1 MQKSGSLTRGFT
13 VGTNRDLSL
22 SSGFRMQLAGRIA
35 SDVEVAASL
44 TDENTPIQ
52 PEGTTQT
59 LQEFDNVFVEIKSP
73 SYAATLGDFVLDM
86 HGTEFA
92 RLTRKLQGARG
103 TAVLQGESV
112 SGEALVSGAVTRGQ
126 FQTNAFQG
134 SEGVQG
140 PYRLTGRGGERSMIV
155 IAGTE
160 KVYING
166 ELQLRGETNDYVI
179 DYTTGEVRFAIRRL
193 ITAASRIVV
202 DFEYA
207 DRRYSRSLAA
217 VRAGGSIL
225 DGRGNISVAYLRE
238 ADDPDAPIDLVLSD
252 SARRVLAAAGGD
264 PSRAVLNGVTRVD
277 SNGQY
282 LRMDSILADG
292 RTVTFYRFD
301 PGNSAALYNVTF
313 SFVGTGH
320 GDYVRRRPGE
330 FAWTAPGGG
339 DYLPVILLPF
349 AQSQQVIDIRGI
361 GGSGRCAHR
370 ERRICAERAGCE
382 PILHGGPACGRS
394 CTECCGNLCSA
405 EPHHRRCRPGRSRHR
420 APGSVCGFPLHAHR
434 PDQRHRVRS
443 HVGSGQRGG
452 GRRGNP

>member
-1 MQKSGSLTRGFT
+1 MVRFGLLCVPVLICVLLPVDARTQEPANGGGSFRLEFRLRSDSLVVRLPDRFVQPQSDSISIEGVGPLTRAVDYSLQYAAGVLTLLRPMFDRLPRDTTTVHVLRARYRYLPFRLSETYARHTLTLLHDSSGSLLKASGQHPSPFALEDIFGRDIQKSGSLTRGFT

-86 HGTEFA
+86 KGTEFA

-103 TAVLQGESV
+103 TAVFQGESV
-112 SGEALVSGAVTRGQ
+112 SAEALVSGAVTRGK

-140 PYRLTGRGGERSMIV
+140 PYRLTGRGGERSMLV

-160 KVYING
+160 KVYVNG

-179 DYTTGEVRFAIRRL
+179 DYATGEVRFTTRRL
-193 ITAASRIVV
+193 VTAASRIIV

-217 VRAGGSIL
+217 IR
-225 DGRGNISVAYLRE
+225 
-238 ADDPDAPIDLVLSD
+238 
-252 SARRVLAAAGGD
+252 AAG
-264 PSRAVLNGVTRVD
+264 
-277 SNGQY
+277 
-282 LRMDSILADG
+282 
-292 RTVTFYRFD
+292 TF
-301 PGNSAALYNVTF
+301 PW
-313 SFVGTGH
+313 
-320 GDYVRRRPGE
+320 P
-330 FAWTAPGGG
+330 
-339 DYLPVILLPF
+339 
-349 AQSQQVIDIRGI
+349 
-361 GGSGRCAHR
+361 
-370 ERRICAERAGCE
+370 ICAR
-382 PILHGGPACGRS
+382 PMIPMHRS
-394 CTECCGNLCSA
+394 IWC
-405 EPHHRRCRPGRSRHR
+405 
-420 APGSVCGFPLHAHR
+420 
-434 PDQRHRVRS
+434 
-443 HVGSGQRGG
+443 
-452 GRRGNP
+452 